1 MTLLRILGVLLL
13 VSMVRA
19 LPAETTQEPGGITA
33 GEREMVVLLHGLGR
47 SNTAMWLLARRLE
60 NAGFLVERV
69 GYSSLRQS
77 PEEIIAEVSGQ
88 IRDCC
93 ADRSPRLHFV
103 GHSLGGLVIRAYL
116 QDNPVAHLG
125 RIVLIGTPNQG
136 TPLVDRFQDHCLFE
150 LLGPT
155 TGSLGTD
162 GESLPRRLTTP
173 HYPVGVIAGVVDRP
187 LNDPLLPGPD
197 DGLVPVEST
206 KLDGMSDFVVVESGH
221 SALRY
226 DEEVANQVIAF
237 LKRGKFDAAGMVS
250 ASGG

>member
-1 MTLLRILGVLLL
+1 MTLLRILGMLLL
-13 VSMVRA
+13 VSVVRA
-19 LPAETTQEPGGITA
+19 LPAEPVQEPGGISA

-93 ADRSPRLHFV
+93 ADHAPRVHFV

-125 RIVLIGTPNQG
+125 RVVLIGTPNQG

-162 GESLPRRLTTP
+162 GESLPHRLTTP

-187 LNDPLLPGPD
+187 LNDSLLPGPD

-206 KLDGMSDFVVVESGH
+206 KLEGMSDFVVVESGH

-226 DEEVANQVIAF
+226 DEEVVNQVIAF
-237 LKRGKFDAAGMVS
+237 LRRGKFDAAGMVS

>member
-1 MTLLRILGVLLL
+1 MQNCSRNHVKLTNTMP
-13 VSMVRA
+13 VS
-19 LPAETTQEPGGITA
+19 TA
-33 GEREMVVLLHGLGR
+33 ANM
-47 SNTAMWLLARRLE
+47 
-60 NAGFLVERV
+60 NAVK
-69 GYSSLRQS
+69 
-77 PEEIIAEVSGQ
+77 
-88 IRDCC
+88 C
-93 ADRSPRLHFV
+93 
-103 GHSLGGLVIRAYL
+103 SLGGLVIRAYL
-116 QDNPVAHLG
+116 QYNPVAHLG
-125 RIVLIGTPNQG
+125 RVVLIGTPNQG

-206 KLDGMSDFVVVESGH
+206 KFDGMSDFVVVESGH

-237 LKRGKFDAAGMVS
+237 LKRGKFDAAGAVP

>member
-1 MTLLRILGVLLL
+1 MTLLRILGMLLL
-13 VSMVRA
+13 VSVVRA
-19 LPAETTQEPGGITA
+19 LPAEPMQEPGGATA

-77 PEEIIAEVSGQ
+77 PEEIIAEVSSQ
-88 IRDCC
+88 IRGCC
-93 ADRSPRLHFV
+93 ADHAPRLHFV

-125 RIVLIGTPNQG
+125 RVVLIGTPNQG
-136 TPLVDRFQDHCLFE
+136 TPLVDRFQDHCLFA

-162 GESLPRRLTTP
+162 GESLPHRLTTP

-187 LNDPLLPGPD
+187 LNDSLLPGPD

-206 KLDGMSDFVVVESGH
+206 KLEGMSDFVVVESGH

-237 LKRGKFDAAGMVS
+237 LRRGKFDAAGMVS